1 MNVWV
6 ILSISIISIVIFLFL
21 SFFLIKL
28 FFYFKYKN
36 FSNKIEDFLKSE
48 PYIDTL
54 TTLRSVDITLRK
66 KEKNLIDKM
75 MQTSNDEIQEK
86 DKEMA
91 EINHYKEKFAQQQIE
106 IEEKIKSISNLHT
119 KLKEK
124 LSKISPF
131 SVRNIILD
139 IKQLQQQ
146 IEKIKEEVNNETSK
160 FIDPIKEFENK
171 KYKYSK
177 IVNNFKN
184 LIQKWES
191 EINNESFSRNLY
203 SKMESIDTFL
213 NYAIENVDKHNFSES
228 LTNFN
233 LFKKNLYD
241 LILFAN
247 YYDSFKETCLVN
259 IKNQF
264 NKVLEYFEKTK
275 NDINLNNSDID
286 FAIKNVELEIEEVKK
301 SFFNLEIEATEK
313 NIEKVFNSLLN
324 LTFLIKKEVQAYY
337 FFHDEINQH
346 GYEEIKQFSINVDKK
361 FDELKLNVNNISHID
376 KMIYLN
382 FQEDIND
389 LKILLEEINKN
400 IDLYREDFQTG
411 NLSNS
416 MLQNRYEKI
425 LQSMLI
431 FFEQINDVE
440 KRIETFYKEG
450 YSQGLRYYK
459 LKKIY
464 VNGFSQLR
472 QMGVKLS
479 IEDKEIISLIE
490 KQKKYVEDKIHEI
503 NSEEYLKDKVDT
515 FFDLLSKFIMI
526 SLKKVVIIKSFYL
539 INNEYSYNR
548 IKNNMYNKKVLESQ
562 SLIQEGQYEKGLEV
576 LIQTIMGVNN

>member
-28 FFYFKYKN
+28 FFYFRYKN

-66 KEKNLIDKM
+66 KEKNLIEKM

-86 DKEMA
+86 DKEIA

-139 IKQLQQQ
+139 IKQFQQQ

-247 YYDSFKETCLVN
+247 YYDSFKETCLVDV
-259 IKNQF
+259 KNQF

-539 INNEYSYNR
+539 INNEHSYNR

-562 SLIQEGQYEKGLEV
+562 SLMQDGQYEKGLEV

>member
-6 ILSISIISIVIFLFL
+6 ILFISIISIVIFLFL

-106 IEEKIKSISNLHT
+106 IEEKIKSISNLHA

-139 IKQLQQQ
+139 IKQFQQQ

-247 YYDSFKETCLVN
+247 YYDSFKETCLVDV
-259 IKNQF
+259 KNQF

-562 SLIQEGQYEKGLEV
+562 SLIQDGQYEKGLEV

>member
-1 MNVWV
+1 MNVWI
-6 ILSISIISIVIFLFL
+6 ILFISIISIVVFLFL
-21 SFFLIKL
+21 AFFLIKL

-66 KEKNLIDKM
+66 KEKNLIEKM

-86 DKEMA
+86 DKEIA

-106 IEEKIKSISNLHT
+106 IEEKIKSISNLQN

-131 SVRNIILD
+131 SVRSIILE

-171 KYKYSK
+171 RYKYSK

-184 LIQKWES
+184 LIQKWET
-191 EINNESFSRNLY
+191 EINDESFSKNLD
-203 SKMESIDTFL
+203 SKMKLIDTFL
-213 NYAIENVDKHNFSES
+213 HDAIENVDKHNFSES

-241 LILFAN
+241 LILFGN
-247 YYDSFKETCLVN
+247 YYDSFKETCLIN

-264 NKVLEYFEKTK
+264 NKVLEYFETTK
-275 NDINLNNSDID
+275 NEINLNNVDID
-286 FAIKNVELEIEEVKK
+286 FAIKNVETEIEEVKK
-301 SFFNLEIEATEK
+301 NFFNLEVEQTEK

-337 FFHDEINQH
+337 FFHDEVNQH

-361 FDELKLNVNNISHID
+361 FNEVQLNVNNISHID
-376 KMIYLN
+376 KMIYWS

-425 LQSMLI
+425 LQSMLM
-431 FFEQINDVE
+431 FFGQINDIE
-440 KRIETFYKEG
+440 KRIETFYREG

-464 VNGFSQLR
+464 VNGLSQLR

-479 IEDKEIISLIE
+479 IEDKEIISLLE
-490 KQKKYVEDKIHEI
+490 KQKKYLEDKIHER
-503 NSEEYLKDKVDT
+503 NSEEYLKEKVDS

-539 INNEYSYNR
+539 INNEHSYNR

-562 SLIQEGQYEKGLEV
+562 SLMQDGQYEKGLEV
-576 LIQTIMGVNN
+576 LIQAIMGVNN

>member
-139 IKQLQQQ
+139 IKQFQQQ

>member
-28 FFYFKYKN
+28 FFYFRYKN

-66 KEKNLIDKM
+66 KEKNLIEKM

-247 YYDSFKETCLVN
+247 YYDSFKETCLVDV
-259 IKNQF
+259 KNQF

>member
-28 FFYFKYKN
+28 FFYFRYKN

-66 KEKNLIDKM
+66 KEKNLIEKM

-139 IKQLQQQ
+139 IKQFQQQ

-247 YYDSFKETCLVN
+247 YYDSFKETCLVDV
-259 IKNQF
+259 KNQF

>member
-28 FFYFKYKN
+28 FFYFRYKN

-66 KEKNLIDKM
+66 KEKNLIEKM

-139 IKQLQQQ
+139 IKQFQQQ

-562 SLIQEGQYEKGLEV
+562 SLMQDGQYEKGLEV

>member
-139 IKQLQQQ
+139 IKQFQQQ

-562 SLIQEGQYEKGLEV
+562 SLIQDGQYEKGLEV

>member
-139 IKQLQQQ
+139 IKQFQQQ

-400 IDLYREDFQTG
+400 IDLYRKDFQTG

-562 SLIQEGQYEKGLEV
+562 SLIQDGQYEKGLEV

>member
-6 ILSISIISIVIFLFL
+6 ILFISIISIVIFLFL

-139 IKQLQQQ
+139 IKQFQQQ

>member
-28 FFYFKYKN
+28 FFYFRYKN

-66 KEKNLIDKM
+66 KEKNLIEKM

-139 IKQLQQQ
+139 IKQFQQQ

>member
-6 ILSISIISIVIFLFL
+6 ILFISIISIVIFLFL

-503 NSEEYLKDKVDT
+503 NSEEYLKDKVDA

>member
-1 MNVWV
+1 MNVWI
-6 ILSISIISIVIFLFL
+6 ILFISIISIVVFLFL
-21 SFFLIKL
+21 AFFLIKL

-36 FSNKIEDFLKSE
+36 FSNKIEDVLKSE

-66 KEKNLIDKM
+66 KEKNLIEKM

-86 DKEMA
+86 DKEIA

-106 IEEKIKSISNLHT
+106 IEEKIKSISNLQN

-131 SVRNIILD
+131 SVRSIILE

-171 KYKYSK
+171 RYKYSK

-184 LIQKWES
+184 LIQKWET
-191 EINNESFSRNLY
+191 EINDESFSKNLD
-203 SKMESIDTFL
+203 SKMKLIDTFL
-213 NYAIENVDKHNFSES
+213 HDAIENVDKHNFSES

-241 LILFAN
+241 LILFGN
-247 YYDSFKETCLVN
+247 YYDSFKEICLIN

-275 NDINLNNSDID
+275 NEINLNNVDID
-286 FAIKNVELEIEEVKK
+286 FAIKNVETEIEEVKK
-301 SFFNLEIEATEK
+301 NFFNLEVKQTEK

-337 FFHDEINQH
+337 FFHDEVNQH

-361 FDELKLNVNNISHID
+361 FNEVQLNVNNISHID
-376 KMIYLN
+376 KMIYWS

-425 LQSMLI
+425 LQSMLM
-431 FFEQINDVE
+431 FFGQINDIE
-440 KRIETFYKEG
+440 KRIETFYREG

-464 VNGFSQLR
+464 VNGLSQLR

-479 IEDKEIISLIE
+479 IEDKEIISLLE
-490 KQKKYVEDKIHEI
+490 KQKKYLEDKIHER
-503 NSEEYLKDKVDT
+503 NSEEYLKEKVDS

-539 INNEYSYNR
+539 INNEHSYNR

-562 SLIQEGQYEKGLEV
+562 SLMQDGQYEKGLEV

>member
-1 MNVWV
+1 MNVWI
-6 ILSISIISIVIFLFL
+6 ILFISIISIIVFLFL
-21 SFFLIKL
+21 AFFLIKL

-66 KEKNLIDKM
+66 KEKNLIEKM

-86 DKEMA
+86 DKEIA

-106 IEEKIKSISNLHT
+106 IEEKIKSISNLQN

-131 SVRNIILD
+131 SVRSIILE

-171 KYKYSK
+171 RYKYSK

-184 LIQKWES
+184 LIQKWET
-191 EINNESFSRNLY
+191 EINDESFSKNLD
-203 SKMESIDTFL
+203 SKMKLIDTFL
-213 NYAIENVDKHNFSES
+213 HDAIENVDKHNFSES

-241 LILFAN
+241 LILFGN
-247 YYDSFKETCLVN
+247 YYDSFKETCLIN

-275 NDINLNNSDID
+275 NEINLNNVDID
-286 FAIKNVELEIEEVKK
+286 FAIKNVEIEIEEVKK
-301 SFFNLEIEATEK
+301 NFFNLEVEQTEK

-337 FFHDEINQH
+337 FFHDEVNQH

-361 FDELKLNVNNISHID
+361 FNEVQLNVNNISHID
-376 KMIYLN
+376 KMIYWS

-425 LQSMLI
+425 LQSMLM
-431 FFEQINDVE
+431 FFGQINDIE
-440 KRIETFYKEG
+440 KRIETFYREG

-464 VNGFSQLR
+464 VNGLSQLR

-479 IEDKEIISLIE
+479 IEDKEIISLLE
-490 KQKKYVEDKIHEI
+490 KQKKYLEDKIHER
-503 NSEEYLKDKVDT
+503 NSEEYLKEKVDS

-539 INNEYSYNR
+539 INNEHSYNR

-562 SLIQEGQYEKGLEV
+562 SLMQDGQYEKGLEV

>member
-1 MNVWV
+1 M
-6 ILSISIISIVIFLFL
+6 
-21 SFFLIKL
+21 
-28 FFYFKYKN
+28 
-36 FSNKIEDFLKSE
+36 
-48 PYIDTL
+48 
-54 TTLRSVDITLRK
+54 
-66 KEKNLIDKM
+66 
-75 MQTSNDEIQEK
+75 
-86 DKEMA
+86 
-91 EINHYKEKFAQQQIE
+91 
-106 IEEKIKSISNLHT
+106 
-119 KLKEK
+119 
-124 LSKISPF
+124 
-131 SVRNIILD
+131 
-139 IKQLQQQ
+139 
-146 IEKIKEEVNNETSK
+146 
-160 FIDPIKEFENK
+160 
-171 KYKYSK
+171 
-177 IVNNFKN
+177 
-184 LIQKWES
+184 
-191 EINNESFSRNLY
+191 
-203 SKMESIDTFL
+203 
-213 NYAIENVDKHNFSES
+213 
-228 LTNFN
+228 N
-233 LFKKNLYD
+233 LF
-241 LILFAN
+241 
-247 YYDSFKETCLVN
+247 E
-259 IKNQF
+259 QF
-264 NKVLEYFEKTK
+264 VLWFE
-275 NDINLNNSDID
+275 IH
-286 FAIKNVELEIEEVKK
+286 
-301 SFFNLEIEATEK
+301 
-313 NIEKVFNSLLN
+313 
-324 LTFLIKKEVQAYY
+324 
-337 FFHDEINQH
+337 FHDEINQH

-400 IDLYREDFQTG
+400 IDLYRKDFQTG

>member
-6 ILSISIISIVIFLFL
+6 ILFISIISIVVFLFL
-21 SFFLIKL
+21 AFFLIKL

-66 KEKNLIDKM
+66 KEKNLIEKM

-139 IKQLQQQ
+139 IKQFQQQ